1 MRPAAVVV
9 AEVLP
14 KDPAQV
20 SLIEHDDVIQTLPA
34 YGTDY
39 AFDKGI
45 CQGERGAVSP
55 SLIPKR
61 LTGRCT
67 ASP

>member
-1 MRPAAVVV
+1 MVVV
-9 AEVLP
+9 EVLA

-20 SLIEHDDVIQTLPA
+20 SLIEHDDVIQTLSA
-34 YGTDY
+34 NGNDH
-39 AFDKGI
+39 AFDKWI
-45 CQGERGAVSP
+45 CQGERGAVGT

-61 LTGRCT
+61 LIRRCT